1 VILLQRLSELPGLS
15 TWLRDVHL
23 IAGTSAG
30 GLIALGLAA
39 GKSLDEIRSF
49 YVDEGQSIFDDS
61 IFDDLKDLGKIR
73 GADYNIDNLQTVLK
87 RVFGETSLAEL
98 SKRVLIT
105 TFDLDNEQPAAKRT
119 WKPKL
124 FHNFPG
130 EDTDGAALA
139 YKDGLYTSAAPTY
152 FPTVDGY
159 IDGGVFAPN
168 PSMCALAQTQDLR
181 TGETVP
187 MSEVRLFSVG
197 TGTSLVYIEDDEKE
211 HDWGYAQWAKP
222 LVSLVFEGI
231 SGIAHFQCSQ
241 TLRQRYHRLAPLFPP
256 NVSIAMDGVDRMDY
270 MIEFANGV
278 DLGPASDWI
287 RNNWN
292 R

>member
-1 VILLQRLSELPGLS
+1 
-15 TWLRDVHL
+15 
-23 IAGTSAG
+23 
-30 GLIALGLAA
+30 
-39 GKSLDEIRSF
+39 
-49 YVDEGQSIFDDS
+49 
-61 IFDDLKDLGKIR
+61 
-73 GADYNIDNLQTVLK
+73 LK

-139 YKDGLYTSAAPTY
+139 YKVGLYTSAAPTY